1 MKEKVI
7 MWIVFCIIFFG
18 LSILLIIQPH
28 ATENKFVSVPT
39 KHLIVIE
46 NPKYRIVE
54 PVKKEVK
61 KKEDTKKSLKK
72 LSSRGSSYFS
82 RKDMRINT
90 KITAKMLD
98 KGLKGTKLYGL
109 GKYYVGAGEKYGI
122 DPLVL
127 AGLSANESTWGS
139 SNMARTKNNLFGF
152 AAYDSNT
159 GKALRFSS
167 KKECIYEVARALS
180 KNYVNPKG
188 KYHNGSNL
196 IGVNKK
202 YASDKDWNKK
212 VAQCSMM
219 ILKKAL
225 AK

>member
-1 MKEKVI
+1 MKEKVL
-7 MWIVFCIIFFG
+7 MWIAFIIIFLG

-54 PVKKEVK
+54 PVKK
-61 KKEDTKKSLKK
+61 KEIPLKEI
-72 LSSRGSSYFS
+72 SSRGSSYFS

-152 AAYDSNT
+152 CAYNSNT